1 VVQLTPQ
8 GRRLLRSERARVE
21 AKREALFAQLD
32 PEERAQ
38 TERLL
43 LRLADLIEE
52 L

>member
-1 VVQLTPQ
+1 V
-8 GRRLLRSERARVE
+8 LRSERARVE
-21 AKREALFAQLD
+21 AKREELFAQLD

-43 LRLADLIEE
+43 LRLAELIEE